1 MSTPPCCL
9 TNEIP
14 LKLVLMFKRVLI
26 ANRGEIA
33 VRIIYALKE
42 LGIESV
48 AVYSEADSES
58 LHVALA
64 DYAVCIG
71 PPDPKKSYL
80 NIPQILSAA
89 HVMGAEAI
97 HPGYGFL
104 AENPIFAEVVHEN
117 GLTFIG
123 PSPKTMRLAGDKQ
136 LTKKV
141 LEEAGLPVIP
151 GTGETI
157 KTVKDAHNAVEEIG
171 GYPVLIKAKAG
182 GGGRG
187 MRIINSDDDLDRFF
201 PVAQREAETAFGD
214 PGLYVE
220 KYIDR
225 PKHIEVQVV
234 ADKYGNVVALGE
246 RECSIQR
253 RYQKLLEES
262 PVLSADKREKLL
274 DYAITAAKY
283 LQYHSVGT
291 FEFLMDRDGNF
302 YFMELNTRLQVEHP
316 VTEMVTGIDLVKTQI
331 LIAAGEKL
339 EINQADVNI
348 HGHAIEVRINAEDV
362 TRDFT
367 PTPGTIT
374 RLHFPGGPGVRI
386 DSHIYQG
393 YTVPPY
399 YDSLLAKL
407 IVHDVDRDSAISRLK
422 RALEET
428 YIEGVSTTVPFFIKL
443 IETPEFLSGTYD
455 VRFVEREIL

>member
-1 MSTPPCCL
+1 MSCCCL
-9 TNEIP
+9 SPKIP
-14 LKLVLMFKRVLI
+14 LKLVSMFKRVLI

-48 AVYSEADSES
+48 AVYSEADRES

-89 HVMGAEAI
+89 QVMGAEAI

-104 AENPIFAEVVHEN
+104 AENPIFAEVVHES

-123 PSPKTMRLAGDKQ
+123 PSPKTMRLGGDKQ

-141 LEEAGLPVIP
+141 LHEAGLPVVP
-151 GTGETI
+151 GSPNI
-157 KTVKDAHNAVEEIG
+157 VNSIKDAQNAVKKIG
-171 GYPVLIKAKAG
+171 GFPVLVKAKAG

-187 MRIINSDDDLDRFF
+187 MRVINNDDALQRLF
-201 PVAQREAETAFGD
+201 PVAQREAESAFGD

-220 KYIDR
+220 KYLDR
-225 PKHIEVQVV
+225 PKHIEVQIV

-262 PVLSADKREKLL
+262 PVLTKEKREEIQN
-274 DYAITAAKY
+274 YAIKAAKY

-291 FEFLMDRDGNF
+291 FEFLLDRDGNF

-316 VTEMVTGIDLVKTQI
+316 VTEMITGIDLVKTQI

-339 EINQADVNI
+339 EINQDNVNI
-348 HGHAIEVRINAEDV
+348 HGHAIEVRINAEEV
-362 TRDFT
+362 SRDFS

-393 YTVPPY
+393 YTVPPF

-407 IVHDVDRDSAISRLK
+407 IVHDIDRPSAISRLR

-428 YIEGVSTTVPFFIKL
+428 YIEGVSTTVPFFMQL
-443 IETPEFLSGTYD
+443 IENPKFLSGNYD
-455 VRFVEREIL
+455 VNFVEREIL

>member
-1 MSTPPCCL
+1 
-9 TNEIP
+9 
-14 LKLVLMFKRVLI
+14 MFKRILI

-33 VRIIYALKE
+33 VRIIYALRE

-48 AVYSEADSES
+48 AVYSEADRES

-89 HVMGAEAI
+89 QVMGAEAI

-104 AENPIFAEVVHEN
+104 AENPMFAEVVNEN

-136 LTKKV
+136 LTKKI
-141 LEEAGLPVIP
+141 LHDIGLPVIP
-151 GTGETI
+151 GSQNIVDSITDAKEEI
-157 KTVKDAHNAVEEIG
+157 KSIG
-171 GYPVLIKAKAG
+171 GYPILVKARAG

-187 MRIINSDDDLDRFF
+187 MRIIMNDDDLHRFF
-201 PVAQREAETAFGD
+201 PIAQREAESAFGD

-220 KYIDR
+220 KYLNR
-225 PKHIEVQVV
+225 PKHIEVQIV

-262 PVLSADKREKLL
+262 PVLSQEKRDEIQN
-274 DYAITAAKY
+274 YAITAAKH

-291 FEFLMDRDGNF
+291 FEFLMDREGNF

-316 VTEMVTGIDLVKTQI
+316 VTEMITGIDLVKTQI
-331 LIAAGEKL
+331 LIASGEKL
-339 EINQADVNI
+339 ELTQDDVNI
-348 HGHAIEVRINAEDV
+348 HGHAIEIRINAEDV
-362 TRDFT
+362 SREFT

-374 RLHFPGGPGVRI
+374 RLHLPGGPGIRI

-393 YTVPPY
+393 YTVPPF

-407 IVHDVDRDSAISRLK
+407 IVHDLDRPSAISRLR
-422 RALEET
+422 RALDET
-428 YIEGVSTTVPFFIKL
+428 YIEGVSTTVPFFVQLLENPK
-443 IETPEFLSGTYD
+443 FLSGVYD
-455 VRFVEREIL
+455 VNFVEREIL